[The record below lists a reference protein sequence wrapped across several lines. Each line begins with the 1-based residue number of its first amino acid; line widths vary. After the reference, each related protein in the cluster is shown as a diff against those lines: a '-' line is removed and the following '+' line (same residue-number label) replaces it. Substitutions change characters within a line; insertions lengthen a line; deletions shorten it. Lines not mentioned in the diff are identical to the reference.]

1 MRKGYLEIVTK
12 KSHSDKGVVFKA
24 IKTGTNEILSI
35 NGKDDVFMSPTRT
48 KGKPIELVLRTKG
61 NFEIYHL
68 YALVSW
74 LIVNILC
81 LFIEN
86 KIQDEKLKPETSKCV
101 ILICFSVHQGPVF
114 LSPLSLNSGQIK
126 FKPHYYLS
134 C

>member
-24 IKTGTNEILSI
+24 TKTGTNEVLSI
-35 NGKDDVFMSPTRT
+35 NGKDDVFMSPTTT
-48 KGKPIELVLRTKG
+48 KGKPIELVLRAKG

-101 ILICFSVHQGPVF
+101 ILICFSVF
-114 LSPLSLNSGQIK
+114 RKSA
-126 FKPHYYLS
+126 
-134 C
+134 